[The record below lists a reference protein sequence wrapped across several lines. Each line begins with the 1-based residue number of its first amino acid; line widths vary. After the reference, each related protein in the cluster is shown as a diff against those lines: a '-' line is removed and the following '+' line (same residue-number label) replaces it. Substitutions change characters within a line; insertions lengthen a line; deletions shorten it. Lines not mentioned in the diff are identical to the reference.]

1 MLSCSEHPLD
11 PGEKLA
17 NATFTAKSVQLD
29 AFRAVTVLPGVF
41 QTPSDCSYRS
51 ASTSSEIV
59 FNFHTNIFSFHTNIF
74 RRPNDVVP
82 IIVGCALAGMVV
94 MVLVAYMVGRSR
106 SRARGYQSV

>member
-51 ASTSSEIV
+51 AQAVKYFLTSLK
-59 FNFHTNIFSFHTNIF
+59 IF
-74 RRPNDVVP
+74 
-82 IIVGCALAGMVV
+82 LASM
-94 MVLVAYMVGRSR
+94 LIYF
-106 SRARGYQSV
+106 

>member
-51 ASTSSEIV
+51 AQTVKYFLTSV
-59 FNFHTNIFSFHTNIF
+59 KIFLASIQIF
-74 RRPNDVVP
+74 F
-82 IIVGCALAGMVV
+82 AGPTTWCRSSW
-94 MVLVAYMVGRSR
+94 VARW
-106 SRARGYQSV
+106 RAWW